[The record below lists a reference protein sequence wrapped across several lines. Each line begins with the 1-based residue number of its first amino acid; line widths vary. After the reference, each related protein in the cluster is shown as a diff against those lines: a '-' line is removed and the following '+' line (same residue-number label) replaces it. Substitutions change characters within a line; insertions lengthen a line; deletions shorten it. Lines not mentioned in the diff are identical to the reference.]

1 MALYRRENILLE
13 LHPPYDVSIIIVNY
27 NTADFLPRCLES
39 ISAQTNVNH
48 EVIVVDNASQDSS
61 HDIVKSTFPWV
72 TLITNRENLGFARAN
87 NQALKRCTGKYVYLL
102 NPDTEV
108 RQGTL
113 QNMIEFMDAHLETGL
128 AGTQLLNP
136 DGTPHSS
143 FERRYPGQRYA
154 RKGLDG
160 LRGDI
165 AWVMGSSMIARR
177 HIINSLG
184 GFDER
189 YFLYGEDMDICLS
202 MRKAG
207 WLIGYIRDAVVVH
220 WGGQS
225 ERGST
230 SREVWNKKFK
240 AETIFFHKHYS
251 KRACL
256 AIKWAN
262 LCKAYYRL
270 LTLELALPFTTDRTN
285 AQAKLE
291 KYQIITKVFRDV

>member
-1 MALYRRENILLE
+1 
-13 LHPPYDVSIIIVNY
+13 
-27 NTADFLPRCLES
+27 
-39 ISAQTNVNH
+39 
-48 EVIVVDNASQDSS
+48 VIVVDNASQDSS
-61 HDIVKSTFPWV
+61 HDIVERTFPWA
-72 TLITNRENLGFARAN
+72 TLIKNKENLGFARAN
-87 NQALKRCTGKYVYLL
+87 NQALKHCTGKYIYFL

-108 RQGTL
+108 RKGAL
-113 QNMIEFMDAHLETGL
+113 KIMVEFMEAHPEIGL

-154 RKGLDG
+154 RKGLEG

-165 AWVMGSSMIARR
+165 AWVMGSSMMGRR

-202 MRKAG
+202 VRRAG
-207 WLIGYIRDAVVVH
+207 WLIGHIRDAMVVH
-220 WGGQS
+220 WEGQS
-225 ERGST
+225 ERENT
-230 SREVWNKKFK
+230 SREVWDKKTK
-240 AETIFFHKHYS
+240 AETIFFRKHYS

-256 AIKWAN
+256 AIKWVN
-262 LCKAYYRL
+262 LCKAFYRL
-270 LTLELALPFTTDRTN
+270 LTLRLVLPFMTDRKN

-291 KYQIITKVFRDV
+291 RYQIIVKVFHDA

>member
-1 MALYRRENILLE
+1 ME
-13 LHPPYDVSIIIVNY
+13 LHPPHDVSIIIVNY

-39 ISAQTNVNH
+39 ISAQQNVIYQ
-48 EVIVVDNASQDSS
+48 VIVVDNGSQDNS
-61 HDIVKSTFPWV
+61 HDIVKRTFPWV
-72 TLITNRENLGFARAN
+72 TLITNKENIGFARAN
-87 NQALKRCTGKYVYLL
+87 NQALKHCRGNYVYFL

-108 RQGTL
+108 RKGAL
-113 QNMIEFMDAHLETGL
+113 KNMVGFLDTHPEIGL

-154 RKGLDG
+154 RKGLEG
-160 LRGDI
+160 FKGDI

-189 YFLYGEDMDICLS
+189 YFLYGEDADMCLS
-202 MRKAG
+202 VRKAG
-207 WLIGYIRDAVVVH
+207 WLIGYIRDSEVVH

-225 ERGST
+225 ERKNT
-230 SREVWNKKFK
+230 SREVWDKKTK
-240 AETIFFHKHYS
+240 AETIFIRKHYS

-256 AIKWAN
+256 AIKWVN

-270 LTLELALPFTTDRTN
+270 LTLRLGLLFATDRTN

-291 KYQIITKVFRDV
+291 KYQIIIKVFRDV